1 MLLQVQNISKHFGGL
16 AALSEV
22 SFELEA
28 GTILGLIGPN
38 GAGKT
43 TLYNIISGFFPPTS
57 GRIYFAGEDITG
69 LRPDQIAHKGLLRTF
84 QATNLFKNKTVLENL
99 IIAHHLQVQ
108 ANFWDLLINSTR
120 AKLSETKIRQRS
132 LDLLQYMGLDS
143 MKDELAKNLPHG
155 HQRALGVAIAL
166 AASPKLLLLD
176 EPLTGMNAEESA
188 QFIKLLRTLR
198 DQGITLVV
206 VEHDMKA
213 IMGLSQR
220 IVVLNYGRKIAE
232 GSPQEIQNNPRVIE
246 AYLGSER
253 AI

>member
-1 MLLQVQNISKHFGGL
+1 MLLHVQNISKHFGGL
-16 AALSEV
+16 AALREV
-22 SFELEA
+22 SFQLEA

-43 TLYNIISGFFPPTS
+43 TLYNIITGFLLPTS

-69 LRPDQIAHKGLLRTF
+69 MRPDQIAKKGLVRTF

-99 IIAHHLQVQ
+99 IIAHHLHGS
-108 ANFWDLLINSTR
+108 ASFWDLLINSAR
-120 AKLSETKIRQRS
+120 AKASEAKIRQRS
-132 LDLLQYMGLDS
+132 LDILHYIGLASLQ
-143 MKDELAKNLPHG
+143 DELAKNLPHG

-176 EPLTGMNAEESA
+176 EPLTGMNAQESA
-188 QFIKLLRTLR
+188 QFINLLRNLR
-198 DQGITLVV
+198 DQGITLVI

-232 GSPQEIQNNPRVIE
+232 GTPQEIQNNPQVIA
-246 AYLGSER
+246 AYLGSEKV
-253 AI
+253 I

>member
-1 MLLQVQNISKHFGGL
+1 MLLQVQDISKHFGGL

-43 TLYNIISGFFPPTS
+43 TLYNIISGFLPPTS
-57 GRIYFAGEDITG
+57 GRIYFRGEDITG
-69 LRPDQIAHKGLLRTF
+69 LRPDQIAQKGLRRTF
-84 QATNLFKNKTVLENL
+84 QTTNLFKNKTVLENL
-99 IIAHHLQVQ
+99 IIAHHLQVR
-108 ANFWDLLINSTR
+108 ANFWDLLINSAR
-120 AKLSETKIRQRS
+120 AKVSESKIHQSS
-132 LDLLQYMGLDS
+132 LDILQLMGLTS

-166 AASPKLLLLD
+166 AASPQLLLLD

-198 DQGITLVV
+198 DQGLTLIV

-232 GSPQEIQNNPRVIE
+232 GSPQEIQNNPQVIE

-253 AI
+253 II

>member
-43 TLYNIISGFFPPTS
+43 TLYNIISGFLPPTS

-69 LRPDQIAHKGLLRTF
+69 LRPDQIAQKGLLRTF
-84 QATNLFKNKTVLENL
+84 QTTNLFKNKTVLENL
-99 IIAHHLQVQ
+99 IIAHHLQVP
-108 ANFWDLLINSTR
+108 ANFWDLLINSAR
-120 AKLSETKIRQRS
+120 AKASEAKIRQRS
-132 LDLLQYMGLDS
+132 SDILQYMGLAS
-143 MKDELAKNLPHG
+143 VKDELAKNLPHG

-188 QFIKLLRTLR
+188 QFIKLLHNLR

-220 IVVLNYGRKIAE
+220 IVVLNYGCKIAE
-232 GSPQEIQNNPRVIE
+232 GSPQEIQNNPQVIE

-253 AI
+253 II